1 MFCFKVIWDG
11 SKRNNEIGVGISS
24 NEKHTIIVVQY
35 DNSKSQK
42 IVVTVVRTNKG
53 H

>member
-24 NEKHTIIVVQY
+24 NNKHTIIVVQY

-42 IVVTVVRTNKG
+42 IVVI
-53 H
+53 